1 MHFLET
7 TWTWL
12 QPLLAGELAQGILRA
27 LLLLLVGIPLSRLL
41 ARTASVVVSRLVGSD
56 RAQMLRGFI
65 WYGLLF
71 MVILSALREVGFDL
85 SVLLGA
91 AGVLSVAVGFAS
103 QTSASNIISGLFLLV
118 ERPFS
123 IGDTIEVDN
132 VQGVVLSIDL
142 LSAKLRTFDNLYV
155 RVPNETLVKARIT
168 NLTRFPIRRIDVPV
182 GVAYDSDLEQ
192 VEQVFRELVDR
203 EPVLLQTPAPLF
215 LILGFGDSS
224 VNLRLSAWA
233 TREDFVAARV
243 ALHRGLLNAFRDA
256 GIEIPF
262 PQRVVTYLGGS
273 TSPEPLPGPDPAVAV
288 EEAPG

>member
-203 EPVLLQTPAPLF
+203 DPVLLQTPAPLF

-273 TSPEPLPGPDPAVAV
+273 TSPEPLPGPDPAVAA